1 MEKGIVPFEGES
13 FPYKATFGLVEGKE
27 NEKKNG
33 EVKKGEDEGGPRTA
47 EPANEFRPVRH
58 SEKVRSTQEA
68 GIGH

>member
-33 EVKKGEDEGGPRTA
+33 KVKKSKDEGGPRAT
-47 EPANEFRPVRH
+47 EPANEFGPVGH
-58 SEKVRSTQEA
+58 AEKAYSTQEV
-68 GIGH
+68 GTDH